1 MLSPLSCFVATSAL
15 LTALLCWPTRV
26 ARVRLAWLVTP
37 SGAGMAAQRRLWFRP
52 RRPALAITAV
62 LGAAFGWL
70 IIGAGGALALALV
83 SATAAARWRARR
95 TEASRTQALGELAT
109 AVGLLAAELRAGVHP
124 ALAVRRVADPASP
137 AGPAVTK
144 VFETI
149 ESAASLSGDI
159 ASAVR
164 RSAMRA
170 PALADPLGRLAA
182 AWQLAEQHG
191 IGLADVL
198 DAVRRDLDYRV
209 RAARSL
215 TAVLAGPRATSLV
228 LAVLP
233 LLGLLL
239 GQAVGAAPLRVLT
252 GSAAGQVLL
261 VTGSALVCIG
271 VTWSARL
278 VGKAAAS

>member
-1 MLSPLSCFVATSAL
+1 MLSCLVATSAL
-15 LTALLCWPTRV
+15 LAALLCWPTRV
-26 ARVRLAWLVTP
+26 ARVRLARLGPP
-37 SGAGMAAQRRLWFRP
+37 SGAGGVAQRRWFRQ
-52 RRPALAITAV
+52 RRPALAITALV
-62 LGAAFGWL
+62 GAALGWL
-70 IIGAGGALALALV
+70 ITGGGGALALTLV
-83 SATAAARWRARR
+83 SVTAAARWRARR
-95 TEASRTQALGELAT
+95 IEASRTAAMGELAT
-109 AVGLLAAELRAGVHP
+109 ALGLLTAELRAGVHP

-137 AGPAVTK
+137 AGPAVTE

-149 ESAASLSGDI
+149 ECAARLSGDI

-164 RSAMRA
+164 RSATRA

-191 IGLADVL
+191 IGLAEVL
-198 DAVRRDLDYRV
+198 DAVRRDLDHRV

-215 TAVLAGPRATSLV
+215 TAALAGPRATSIV

-252 GSAAGQVLL
+252 GSVAGQVLL
-261 VTGSALVCIG
+261 IAGSALVCIG

-278 VGKAAAS
+278 VGRAAAS